1 MRIASFE
8 GSRRAAAALFLAALM
23 AGAAPAA
30 AGAFRVNP
38 VAVSVTPD
46 KGAGELRLDNVDSK
60 PVAVRVTALR
70 WTQADGQDRT
80 EATRDLVVSPPI
92 FTVAPGAQ
100 QLIRVGFRHRTP
112 GAAYR
117 LIVEEIPGPRAPG
130 TGISVAL
137 KLDLPLY
144 VIARGGARPALS
156 WTARRGADGAL
167 LVEGRN
173 SGALQA
179 QILAIEARDSA
190 GLRVG
195 RTEAMG
201 VVLPSSSR
209 IWTLRGGAGAPTE
222 LLVRTAA
229 GETRVAVR
237 VAD

>member
-1 MRIASFE
+1 MTTAFFK
-8 GSRRAAAALFLAALM
+8 GSRRAAAALLVAALV
-23 AGAAPAA
+23 APAGPVA
-30 AGAFRVNP
+30 ASAFRINP
-38 VAVSVTPD
+38 VAVVVMPD
-46 KGAGELRLDNVDSK
+46 KGAAELRLDNQDAK

-70 WTQADGQDRT
+70 WTQADGEDRR

-100 QLIRVGFRHRTP
+100 QMIRIGFRTRTP

-137 KLDLPLY
+137 KLDLPLH
-144 VIARGGARPALS
+144 VIARRGAAPALS
-156 WTARRGADGAL
+156 WAARRGPGGAL

-173 SGALQA
+173 GGDLHE
-179 QILAIEARDSA
+179 QILAIEARDAA
-190 GLRVG
+190 GHVIG
-195 RTEAMG
+195 RSEAMG

-209 IWTLRGGAGAPTE
+209 VWALGGGAGTPTE
-222 LLVRTAA
+222 LVVRTVA

-237 VAD
+237 VAP